1 MKKLFFLLLIT
12 FFSVSAF
19 SQKKFIGFDS
29 ALTTAL
35 PFYSDEKIQE
45 YNKNVSDSPNRIVIG
60 LEAAIKFNILTQLKL
75 FLASSVQSDFNWNAD
90 EYSNHIDYDFS
101 FGVKIYPN
109 LYGFNFS
116 IAYLIGQRADFI
128 NNSINKKEKKRFFLH
143 GEMDLNFLS
152 ATIFTTILNLTV
164 FHHLV
169 FTTNLFR
176 VETKITTIISDF
188 LSVWHINSYKNE
200 K

>member
-128 NNSINKKEKKRFFLH
+128 NNSIDKKETL
-143 GEMDLNFLS
+143 LS
-152 ATIFTTILNLTV
+152 AWGNGFKLSLGYD
-164 FHHLV
+164 FHH
-169 FTTNLFR
+169 
-176 VETKITTIISDF
+176 
-188 LSVWHINSYKNE
+188 NSQFDCLPSLGFYYKFVPCGNE
-200 K
+200 NYDNYLGFFIGLAY